1 MQNSPNI
8 IPLSPK
14 ITDLFRTVLDILVIA
29 VLSDDRMR
37 DRERIEF
44 VHCAQVHNRALHPD
58 VILTPIQI
66 RHLFD
71 ERVRVLSTQI
81 KADGL
86 YSVQEHYLSMIIDRG
101 VQRTVLASIFA
112 IAICDYELHDE
123 ERGMIKTALKVWNS
137 NLPDPTDVDIVS

>member
-1 MQNSPNI
+1 MQNAQNI

-14 ITDLFRTVLDILVIA
+14 VTDLFKTVLDILVIA
-29 VLSDDRMR
+29 VLSDDRTR

-71 ERVRVLSTQI
+71 ERVRVLSAQI
-81 KADGL
+81 DADGL
-86 YSVQEHYLSMIIDRG
+86 QQVQKTYLSMVIDRG
-101 VQRTVLASIFA
+101 VQRSVLASIFA

-137 NLPDPTDVDIVS
+137 HLPDPTEIEPVS